1 MQLFLIPVGFIL
13 LILGWPFSGMLVVN
27 VADGLAFGFIVY
39 SAYDCLQKLKICDME
54 YIEFSEHLLSEHFSN
69 SSDSF
74 AKELRRSDDDSE
86 IESTQSTFYF
96 KGCTKQ
102 ADKEIVLASFHS
114 EQDQRQSLSDRS
126 SYKLQETRGRGLTMG
141 SSSRFGTLVVRAS
154 TQMS

>member
-1 MQLFLIPVGFIL
+1 MIPVGFFL
-13 LILGWPFSGMLVVN
+13 LIFNMPFVGMLVVN
-27 VADGLAFGFIVY
+27 FADGLAFGFIVY

-74 AKELRRSDDDSE
+74 GKELRKSDDDSE
-86 IESTQSTFYF
+86 IESTQATFYF

-114 EQDQRQSLSDRS
+114 EQD
-126 SYKLQETRGRGLTMG
+126 
-141 SSSRFGTLVVRAS
+141 
-154 TQMS
+154 